1 MLKRNIL
8 YLSDLSRVSQPGVS
22 NNPFV
27 ANFKEQPPQQL
38 GGDLTKNPF
47 CSSFIPPP
55 GKLLFSPILVQKR
68 SKNGPEPYP

>member
-1 MLKRNIL
+1 MQEKLKNVFFL
-8 YLSDLSRVSQPGVS
+8 LSDLSRVSQPGVS

-55 GKLLFSPILVQKR
+55 GK
-68 SKNGPEPYP
+68 